1 MLISTSTASCEDVA
15 NLTGFQTGTV
25 CWKLCFQWNALLFSW
40 TSSLV
45 FDIQHISRSLFC
57 EIRIFMPKKWMTSGK
72 SKNKLD
78 TFSRLQKSQT
88 FESLNVPSINII
100 RGKNK
105 VVQTW
110 NSQRSQDDWQVCVLF
125 LFSIARERQDGF
137 DLQSVFLEP
146 TSFPSLHK
154 MTYLPV
160 QGRQKTSAGKQAC
173 SLSTFGLKGYLKI
186 VLSESHDLWAQ
197 HSSHKREYTDG
208 WAVITELPGG

>member
-1 MLISTSTASCEDVA
+1 MLISTSTASREDVA

-25 CWKLCFQWNALLFSW
+25 CWKPCFQWKALLFSW

-45 FDIQHISRSLFC
+45 FDIQHISCSLFC

-78 TFSRLQKSQT
+78 TFSQLQKSQT

-110 NSQRSQDDWQVCVLF
+110 NSQRSQDDWQVWVLF
-125 LFSIARERQDGF
+125 LFSIAWERQDGF
-137 DLQSVFLEP
+137 DFAVSVPRTNFL
-146 TSFPSLHK
+146 S
-154 MTYLPV
+154 
-160 QGRQKTSAGKQAC
+160 
-173 SLSTFGLKGYLKI
+173 
-186 VLSESHDLWAQ
+186 
-197 HSSHKREYTDG
+197 
-208 WAVITELPGG
+208 